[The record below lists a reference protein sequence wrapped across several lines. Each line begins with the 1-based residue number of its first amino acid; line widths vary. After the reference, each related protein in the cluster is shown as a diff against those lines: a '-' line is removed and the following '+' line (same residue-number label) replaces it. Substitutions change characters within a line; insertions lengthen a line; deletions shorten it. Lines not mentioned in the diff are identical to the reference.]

1 MIKDNLDDFERRG
14 KYLFKVVECNQQVN
28 TQDFNMSPLKQQKH
42 IDLYDL
48 MDVEL
53 RMIRQKNIESM
64 DHQSA
69 PPKNAY
75 EDEDDY
81 PNQRSKAFSH
91 IESIMKDNINAL
103 SNSQIPPLDSDRSM
117 VNSSGKKVINMDIID
132 KIKNMRSKSRDI
144 NAGGLNQ
151 PITTS
156 QSAYQL

>member
-1 MIKDNLDDFERRG
+1 M
-14 KYLFKVVECNQQVN
+14 
-28 TQDFNMSPLKQQKH
+28 KQQKH

-53 RMIRQKNIESM
+53 RMIRQKNIENMEFQSQN
-64 DHQSA
+64 QSA
-69 PPKNAY
+69 PPKDAY

-91 IESIMKDNINAL
+91 IESVMKDNLNAL
-103 SNSQIPPLDSDRSM
+103 SSSQIAPPLDSDRSL

-144 NAGGLNQ
+144 NGGGALN
-151 PITTS
+151 
-156 QSAYQL
+156 